1 MPTYD
6 FKCSECGVVSEKI
19 KPSTCTVIPCPECL
33 LDADLEPRLHV
44 GMAYR
49 LLSAP
54 AGIRMGDGRAQRKAQ
69 RIQEPVWRYPDGH
82 IESLNSAN
90 TRPEE

>member
-6 FKCSECGVVSEKI
+6 FKCMVCYKVKEQLVPASVTLSKCSSCGCWAE
-19 KPSTCTVIPCPECL
+19 
-33 LDADLEPRLHV
+33 RQ
-44 GMAYR
+44 
-49 LLSAP
+49 LSAP
-54 AGIRMGDGRAQRKAQ
+54 AGIRMGDGTKARRAKNWTS
-69 RIQEPVWRYPDGH
+69 EPVWRYPDGH

>member
-6 FKCSECGVVSEKI
+6 FKCDECGAVTEKI
-19 KPSTCTVIPCPECL
+19 KPWTYRLIPCPECL
-33 LDADLEPRLHV
+33 KDAELEPRLQV
-44 GMAYR
+44 GFAWR
-49 LLSAP
+49 QLSAP